1 MNKTILITGSSAGIG
16 KAAAQYFA
24 ARSWNVIAT
33 MRSPEKETELTT
45 LNNVFVTRL
54 DVQEKAGMQQV
65 IAEGIKR
72 FGKIDVLLNNAG
84 YGLFGPFE
92 LATDAQIKQQFDV
105 NVFGLMHLTQAILP
119 HFRENK
125 AGTIINVS
133 SIGGRITYPIVSMYH
148 ATKFAVEGF
157 SESLAYELAA
167 LNIKVKLVEPGAI
180 ATGFD
185 TAANFTGNPEIT
197 DYDSFVQGFLN
208 LWGSKTQ
215 ERTTPLQVAEV
226 IYEAATDG
234 SSRLRY
240 LAGEDAKELTRVRMA
255 GDEGY
260 HAYMKANWVPDMGA

>member
-1 MNKTILITGSSAGIG
+1 MNKTIMITGSSAGIG
-16 KAAAQYFA
+16 KATAQYFA
-24 ARSWNVIAT
+24 SKGWNVVAT
-33 MRSPEKETELTT
+33 MRSPEKETALTM
-45 LNNVFVTRL
+45 LDNVLVTRL
-54 DVQEKAGMQQV
+54 DVQDKASMQQV

-92 LATDAQIKQQFDV
+92 LATDAQIRQQFDV

-119 HFRENK
+119 HFRANK

-133 SIGGRITYPIVSMYH
+133 SMGGLITFPIVSLYH

-157 SESLAYELAA
+157 SESLAYELSA

-185 TAANFTGNPEIT
+185 GAANFTGNPEIT
-197 DYDSFVQGFLN
+197 DYDNFVQGFLD

-215 ERTTPLQVAEV
+215 ERTTAMQVAEV
-226 IYEAATDG
+226 IYEAATDET
-234 SSRLRY
+234 SRLRY
-240 LAGEDAKELTRVRMA
+240 LAGADARELHEVRMSGEA
-255 GDEGY
+255 QY
-260 HAYMKANWVPDMGA
+260 QVYMQKHWMPGNV

>member
-1 MNKTILITGSSAGIG
+1 MNKTILITGASAGIG

-24 ARSWNVIAT
+24 AKSWNVIAT

-54 DVQEKAGMQQV
+54 DVQEKESMQPV

-105 NVFGLMHLTQAILP
+105 NVFGVMNLTKAILP
-119 HFRENK
+119 HFRANK
-125 AGTIINVS
+125 AGTVINVS

-197 DYDSFVQGFLN
+197 DYDAFVQGFLN
-208 LWGSKTQ
+208 LWGSKTM
-215 ERTTPLQVAEV
+215 ERTTATQVAEV

-234 SSRLRY
+234 TSRLRY
-240 LAGEDAKELTRVRMA
+240 LAGEDAKAFMQVRMS
-255 GDEGY
+255 GEEGY
-260 HAYMKANWVPDMGA
+260 HDYMQEHWVPKNV

>member
-24 ARSWNVIAT
+24 AKGWNVIAT
-33 MRSPEKETELTT
+33 MRSPEKETALTT
-45 LNNVFVTRL
+45 LPNVFVTRL
-54 DVQEKAGMQQV
+54 DVQEKADMQQV
-65 IAEGIKR
+65 IDEGIKR

-105 NVFGLMHLTQAILP
+105 NVFGLMNLTKAILP
-119 HFRENK
+119 HFRANK
-125 AGTIINVS
+125 AGTVINVS
-133 SIGGRITYPIVSMYH
+133 SMGGRITFPIVSLYH

-157 SESLAYELAA
+157 SESLAYELSA

-185 TAANFTGNPEIT
+185 GAANYTANPEIT
-197 DYDSFVQGFLN
+197 DYDAFVQAFLN
-208 LWGSKTQ
+208 LWGAKTQ
-215 ERTTPLQVAEV
+215 ERTTATEVAEV

-234 SSRLRY
+234 TSRLRY
-240 LAGEDAKELTRVRMA
+240 IAGEDAKEMLQARMSGEEKYHDYMQKNWMPARV
-255 GDEGY
+255 
-260 HAYMKANWVPDMGA
+260 